1 MWLPL
6 AAVGGRMARL
16 TVRLSDEL
24 SEALKTLAKSQ
35 RTTPAA
41 LAKNFISDGVS
52 GFKETTILMEL
63 IELQSEGI
71 EQAKILA
78 SAALAANATL
88 LVDRAKTTAE
98 ISQSDLKE
106 TALNS
111 FALGAEY
118 LKLLKL
124 QMSKSEGKK

>member
-1 MWLPL
+1 
-6 AAVGGRMARL
+6 
-16 TVRLSDEL
+16 
-24 SEALKTLAKSQ
+24 
-35 RTTPAA
+35 
-41 LAKNFISDGVS
+41 
-52 GFKETTILMEL
+52 MEL